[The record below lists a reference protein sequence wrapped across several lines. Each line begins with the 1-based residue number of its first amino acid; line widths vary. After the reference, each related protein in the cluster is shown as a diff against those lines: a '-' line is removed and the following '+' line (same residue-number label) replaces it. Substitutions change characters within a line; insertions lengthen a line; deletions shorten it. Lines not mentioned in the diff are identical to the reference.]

1 MIKLKKKSF
10 KKQTKKLEST
20 RLTCQTR
27 DMGHETEITTKNK
40 TTINY
45 EVQYSINLLKD
56 KIKEKTQ
63 ILF

>member
-1 MIKLKKKSF
+1 MLNDKTEKKNQLKNR
-10 KKQTKKLEST
+10 QKKLEST

-27 DMGHETEITTKNK
+27 DMGHETEITTKKK

-56 KIKEKTQ
+56 KIKEKT
-63 ILF
+63 